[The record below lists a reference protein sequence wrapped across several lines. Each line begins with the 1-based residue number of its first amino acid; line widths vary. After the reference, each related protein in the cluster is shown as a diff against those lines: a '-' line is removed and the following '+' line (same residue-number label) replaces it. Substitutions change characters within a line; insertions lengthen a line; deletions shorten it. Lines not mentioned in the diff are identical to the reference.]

1 MKELFRDAPVERC
14 AVYGAATNGKTAS
27 EDSYYGLYAQ
37 QHRGQEA
44 SGIAAVTAN
53 GIEVRGK
60 AGLVS
65 QAYTQADITALR
77 SSLAIGHN
85 LYTTSES
92 KNGIHIQPR
101 LDPQMQVA
109 FAFNG
114 NIPDLTLLNTFAQKH
129 KLELSAHNDT
139 ELMFAALC
147 WQLDKHGDV
156 IKALEECW
164 NLWNGAFS
172 VALLT
177 PHTVYGYRGHYG
189 IRPLVMGTS
198 DHGQYLASESCA
210 FDHTVH
216 TLTQI
221 APGHIVEL
229 TREGAARTH
238 QVAASPEK
246 MDVFELVYFA
256 RPDSQLFG
264 QDVYSMRRRMGQ
276 QFAREHT
283 LPIDIVVPVPD
294 SAIPAAEGFAAESGV
309 DLRLVLLKNRYIH
322 RTFIQPSQEMR
333 EAALR
338 HKLSLIAGE
347 VRGKRVLV
355 LDDSI
360 VRGTTAIPIIKLF
373 RQAGA
378 AAVYFGSASPP
389 VVYPDFYGIA
399 TPSQNELIAAHY
411 SPQEIAGMIGAD
423 GVYYLSYPGLLTA
436 LQVPEVCLNTSCFT
450 GEYPID
456 IGIHSKK
463 IRRKKR

>member
-1 MKELFRDAPVERC
+1 MKELFYDTPVERC
-14 AVYGAATNGKTAS
+14 AVYGAVTKGETAA
-27 EDSYYGLYAQ
+27 EESYYGLYAQ

-44 SGIAAVTAN
+44 SGIAAVTRD
-53 GIEVRGK
+53 GIVVRGK

-65 QAYTQADITALR
+65 QAYTQADITALQ

-101 LDPQMQVA
+101 IDQELQVA

-114 NIPDLTLLNTFAQKH
+114 NIPDLTVLNAFAEKQRI
-129 KLELSAHNDT
+129 ELSAHNDT

-147 WQLDKHGDV
+147 WLLHKRGDV
-156 IKALEECW
+156 VKALEECW
-164 NLWNGAFS
+164 HIWNGAFS

-177 PHTVYGYRGHYG
+177 QQAVYGYRGHYG
-189 IRPLVMGTS
+189 IRPLVMGRS
-198 DHGQYLASESCA
+198 DHANYLASESCA

-216 TLTQI
+216 TLTQV

-229 TREGAARTH
+229 SREGGVRTH
-238 QVAASPEK
+238 QVAVSPEK

-283 LPIDIVVPVPD
+283 LPVDMVVPVPD
-294 SAIPAAEGFAAESGV
+294 SAIPAAEGFAAESGI

-322 RTFIQPSQEMR
+322 RTFIQPSQQMR

-389 VVYPDFYGIA
+389 LLYPDFYGIA
-399 TPSQNELIAAHY
+399 TPSQSELIAAHY
-411 SPQEIAGMIGAD
+411 SPQEIAARIGAD
-423 GVYYLSYPGLLTA
+423 GVYYLSYRGLMAA
-436 LQVPEVCLNTSCFT
+436 LQVPEEHLNTSCFT

-463 IRRKKR
+463 IRRTK